1 MAPSVRRRRGADVYV
16 AHFLAPDTKLEVER
30 AFAEGAEK
38 DDWRGMGGR
47 LRVLT
52 RDLEQQRAH
61 LLHLAA
67 RKPRRLEYDEDAD
80 GLRAS
85 ILLGQGR
92 NLAHDVALG
101 DHPDGSSVSL
111 SDHDQPMDA
120 VLGHEPCCFVQ

>member
-80 GLRAS
+80 GLRDS
-85 ILLGQGR
+85 IFFGQRR

-101 DHPDGSSVSL
+101 DHTDGTAAAFCN
-111 SDHDQPMDA
+111 HN
-120 VLGHEPCCFVQ
+120 